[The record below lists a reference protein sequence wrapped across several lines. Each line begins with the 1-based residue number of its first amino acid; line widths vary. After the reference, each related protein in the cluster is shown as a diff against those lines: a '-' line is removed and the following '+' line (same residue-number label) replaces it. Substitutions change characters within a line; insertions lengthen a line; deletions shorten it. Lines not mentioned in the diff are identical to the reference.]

1 MALGFGGA
9 AQADTMAGLGEHLA
23 VRPILVV
30 PAGSRLAPRG
40 DLRVIEDAE
49 GLLVR
54 RYDAAPATLYLLRPD
69 QHVAARFRRI
79 GAGAVRAALARA
91 TGGV

>member
-1 MALGFGGA
+1 
-9 AQADTMAGLGEHLA
+9 
-23 VRPILVV
+23 V
-30 PAGSRLAPRG
+30 PAGSAVPQRR

-49 GLLVR
+49 GLIAR
-54 RYDAAPATLYLLRPD
+54 RYDAAPGTLYLLRPD

-79 GAGAVRAALARA
+79 GVDAVRAALARA